1 MVKKHYYWLD
11 VLRALAMLAVVSGHY
26 RNVLFPSWS
35 EVAHSSRGGVQ
46 LLYALTR
53 WGHSAVIVFFVLS
66 GFLVGGKS
74 IERAMRNQFDII
86 GYAKNRCE
94 RIFPPLALMCFLVPV
109 TFLSLGVPVPWGSVL
124 GNLFSLQGL
133 CCQSLLGPWWALSVE
148 VWFYVWCGAALG
160 AWRAK
165 GGLRFLCAGILALM
179 SFIFIRG
186 SIWFLLIWLLGAATY
201 FVLPRTKNI
210 WRLLGSFVACA
221 ALAVVGSRTTTNA
234 QIADFFLGVGL
245 CLIVREVVMW
255 EPSGLI
261 SRTANK
267 LGTWLSAPS
276 YSIYLSHMLVMIVF
290 ANLFLTPAASAT
302 VDREYMVQEGILAA
316 FTKVGALEI
325 GALIGSLVLAIVF
338 GYLVYLVAEKPWWKR
353 RVEV

>member
-1 MVKKHYYWLD
+1 MGRCFAFL
-11 VLRALAMLAVVSGHY
+11 
-26 RNVLFPSWS
+26 
-35 EVAHSSRGGVQ
+35 RGGVQ
-46 LLYALTR
+46 LLYALTK

-74 IERAMRNQFDII
+74 IERAMRDQFDVI

-94 RIFPPLALMCFLVPV
+94 RILPPLALMCFLVPIV
-109 TFLSLGVPVPWGSVL
+109 FLALGIPVPLGLVC
-124 GNLFSLQGL
+124 GNLLSLQGL
-133 CCQSLLGPWWALSVE
+133 CCQPLLGPWWALSIE

-160 AWRAK
+160 AWRAR
-165 GGLRFLCAGILALM
+165 GWLRFLCAGILALM

-201 FVLPRTKNI
+201 FILPQTKNV

-221 ALAVVGSRTTTNA
+221 ALAVVGSRVTANA

-255 EPSGLI
+255 EPSSVI
-261 SRTANK
+261 SKMANK
-267 LGTWLSAPS
+267 LGTWLSVPS
-276 YSIYLSHMLVMIVF
+276 YSVYLSHMLVMIVF

-302 VDREYMVQEGILAA
+302 VDREYMIREGFFEA
-316 FTKVGALEI
+316 FTRVGIIEVCAL
-325 GALIGSLVLAIVF
+325 LGSVVLAITF
-338 GYLVYLVAEKPWWKR
+338 GGIVYLIAEKPWWKGL
-353 RVEV
+353 VKK